1 MEFLSF
7 RFEELTGEKMQG
19 DFSFEP
25 TIVSAK
31 TISDIALQ
39 QQILGIYDR
48 LAKSPTV
55 SRYGIDKFLCD
66 AFDIPDTE
74 NILADD
80 KEAKILQLLRE
91 NPDMIDKILMLT
103 QGVSRMEASRKAMG
117 AGGAA
122 MPVEA
127 IEAGG
132 PPEGM
137 APGGMPPGEVS
148 PEGMPL
154 GGEIKLPGGFGG

>member
-1 MEFLSF
+1 
-7 RFEELTGEKMQG
+7 MQG

-25 TIVSAK
+25 TIISAK

-48 LAKSPTV
+48 LVKSPSI
-55 SRYGIDKFLCD
+55 SRYGVDKFLCD

-80 KEAKILQLLRE
+80 KEAKILQLVRE
-91 NPDMIDKILMLT
+91 NPDMIDKILMLA
-103 QGVSRMEASRKAMG
+103 QGISRMEASRKAAL
-117 AGGAA
+117 AGGASQ
-122 MPVEA
+122 PVEA

-137 APGGMPPGEVS
+137 S